1 MTHSTTTER
10 VRCWLKVGGQ
20 EIELRVGRTLLGR
33 HDSCEVVLDD
43 PLASRRHAALH
54 FDGQATTVQD
64 LGSVNGVLL
73 NGERIK
79 KPEKL
84 THGDELR
91 LGNQSI
97 QVRIGV
103 TAPVEDAQR
112 RWGAETISAMDA
124 QRLAEQSIEESTGV
138 RDGEA
143 LETLMVVAEK
153 MIALGRPAE
162 AERIV
167 KSALTELRSRAE
179 NGPTDADTLELAAV
193 MAVRLAEANR
203 RGEWVT
209 YVFALYDAAGGVVPA
224 SVIDRLYSAVRV
236 VDSVDLTVIRGYMS
250 KLRAR
255 QADFGPAQRF
265 LLRRLDGLE
274 QLASVS

>member
-1 MTHSTTTER
+1 M
-10 VRCWLKVGGQ
+10 
-20 EIELRVGRTLLGR
+20 GRTLLGR

-54 FDGQATTVQD
+54 FDGHTTTVQD

-73 NGERIK
+73 NGERIRR
-79 KPEKL
+79 PEKL
-84 THGDELR
+84 ANGDELK

-97 QVRIGV
+97 QFRMGV
-103 TAPVEDAQR
+103 AAPLDDGQR
-112 RWGAETISAMDA
+112 RWGAETLSAMDA
-124 QRLAEQSIEESTGV
+124 QRLAEQSIEEATGV

-153 MIALGRPAE
+153 MIAMGRPMD

-167 KSALTELRSRAE
+167 RSALADVRTRVEA
-179 NGPTDADTLELAAV
+179 GPLDADTLELAAI

-203 RGEWVT
+203 RGEWVN
-209 YVFALYDAAGGVVPA
+209 YVFAVYDAAAGVVPA
-224 SVIDRLYSAVRV
+224 AVIDRLYSAVRV
-236 VDSVDLTVIRGYMS
+236 VDSVDLSVIRTYMT

-274 QLASVS
+274 QLATVS